1 MGTMV
6 KMYIHVLLVDI
17 HESLLFRKCESDSI
31 NEIVKCSNALLFSD
45 LVHLCVTQRNKNN
58 LCYKQV
64 KVAIYTSMGYRQTV
78 EIQIRFSRMCCLIRK
93 PWDICYT

>member
-6 KMYIHVLLVDI
+6 KMYMYIHVLLVDI
-17 HESLLFRKCESDSI
+17 HESPLFRKCESDFI
-31 NEIVKCSNALLFSD
+31 YETIKCSNALLISD
-45 LVHLCVTQRNKNN
+45 INRPSTCTCNSEEQNN

-78 EIQIRFSRMCCLIRK
+78 EIQIRFRRM
-93 PWDICYT
+93 